1 MSHVARVNLVRTVEE
16 TWAVVRTVKMTAE
29 QLATLGEYATLADA
43 ATAIAGASVMLRVG
57 VAPVIEVAATVTA
70 EVSDDGTR
78 LVLTVK
84 IAPPT
89 SLTDTVQEHDQ
100 YLVFEPGS
108 ATSERRIWEG
118 KWTVTAAP
126 EAV

>member
-1 MSHVARVNLVRTVEE
+1 MSVARVNFTRVVEE
-16 TWAVVRTVKMTAE
+16 TFAVIRPITMTAE
-29 QLATLGEYATLADA
+29 QIATLGVYATLDAA
-43 ATAIAGASVMLRVG
+43 ATAIAAATVVLRVG
-57 VAPVIEVAATVTA
+57 VAPSLVEVTA
-70 EVSDDGTR
+70 DVDAVVMGDR
-78 LVLTVK
+78 LSVTVR

>member
-1 MSHVARVNLVRTVEE
+1 MSVARVNLVRTVEE
-16 TWAVVRTVKMTAE
+16 TWAVVRNVTMTRE
-29 QLATLGEYATLADA
+29 QLATLGTYATLAEA
-43 ATAIAGASVMLRVG
+43 ATAIGAATVKLRVG
-57 VAPVIEVAATVTA
+57 VAPVV
-70 EVSDDGTR
+70 EVSAAVSTVETGDAL
-78 LVLTVK
+78 LVTFR
-84 IAPPT
+84 IQPPT

>member
-1 MSHVARVNLVRTVEE
+1 MSHVARVNLVRTIDE
-16 TWAVVRTVKMTAE
+16 TFAVVRRIPMTTDALMALGIYGTAE
-29 QLATLGEYATLADA
+29 DA
-43 ATAIAGASVMLRVG
+43 ATAIGAATVVLRVG
-57 VAPVIEVAATVTA
+57 VDPVVEVAATVTA
-70 EVSDDGTR
+70 VVVDG
-78 LVLTVK
+78 LVKMVVA

-108 ATSERRIWEG
+108 ATSERRLWEG

>member
-1 MSHVARVNLVRTVEE
+1 MSHVTKVHLHRTINE
-16 TWAVVRTVKMTAE
+16 TWAVVQRVRMTAD
-29 QLATLGEYATLADA
+29 QLLSLGYADA
-43 ATAIAGASVMLRVG
+43 TAAAAAIESATAQLVVG
-57 VAPVIEVAATVTA
+57 VAPVVTVDATITAVVDIDALTVTF
-70 EVSDDGTR
+70 V
-78 LVLTVK
+78 
-84 IAPPT
+84 IPPPT

-118 KWTVTAAP
+118 KWTVEAAP